1 MKLRIVVADDNALFL
16 HKIASILEVEFDVVA
31 KVADGRAAV
40 EAVCKYNPDIAVLD
54 LEMPLLN
61 GIDVARELTQQQ
73 QSSRVLICSV
83 ETDPEIVDAALQAGA
98 LGYVFKARLE
108 TDLLSAVKSVAE
120 GQKYVSSDEN

>member
-1 MKLRIVVADDNALFL
+1 MKLRILIADDNVLFL

-31 KVADGRAAV
+31 MVADGRAAV
-40 EAVCKYNPDIAVLD
+40 DAALKYNPDIAVID

-73 QSSRVLICSV
+73 QSPKLLICSV
-83 ETDPEIVDAALQAGA
+83 ETDSEIVNAALQAGV

-108 TDLLSAVKSVAE
+108 TDLLSAVRSVAQ
-120 GQKYVSSDEN
+120 GRKYLSSDED